1 MRRFL
6 VLGFLSGVFLLNA
19 GEISN
24 LPSECKNGKS
34 VFADKIGTED
44 ILKAVDVIKCDSNIS
59 VVREFDV
66 DGKIKKEGVYKND
79 KLIRRSK

>member
-44 ILKAVDVIKCDSNIS
+44 ILKAVDQIDCDDNITVIRNFK
-59 VVREFDV
+59 
-66 DGKIKKEGVYKND
+66 DGKMTEQWVYKD
-79 KLIRRSK
+79 GKLIRRSK